1 MLIMR
6 LLCICYEYNYL
17 FLSHHNLILC
27 ILYKCH
33 IGYINECSI
42 SLRLDFKT
50 RWLSMGAW
58 ENSASNI
65 IVGLMMSLTIRYWQ
79 FCVVF
84 VVCSCI
90 TNQVYTNA

>member
-1 MLIMR
+1 MC

-17 FLSHHNLILC
+17 FLSHHNWVLC

-33 IGYINECSI
+33 MGCINECSI
-42 SLRLDFKT
+42 SMRLGLKT

-65 IVGLMMSLTIRYWQ
+65 IVRLMMSLMTRHWQ
-79 FCVVF
+79 FYVVF
-84 VVCSCI
+84 VVC
-90 TNQVYTNA
+90 